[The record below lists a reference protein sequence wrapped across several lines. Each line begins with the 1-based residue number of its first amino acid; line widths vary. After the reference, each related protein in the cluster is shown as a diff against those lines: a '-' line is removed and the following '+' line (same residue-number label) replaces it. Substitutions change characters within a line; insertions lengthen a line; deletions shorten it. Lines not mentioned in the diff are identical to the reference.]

1 MNRTGTIGLTE
12 THTNTKVTYSRL
24 ETFRRLPPV
33 KKFLFSSRTAFL
45 VRETSESA
53 RAGAEAATPARRAR
67 PRRRLQESRARRHAR
82 QLSPPPARRRPL
94 AAATAPPA
102 YPSRRARATR
112 RRSSERPSPFSSRR
126 RRRGPPPRR
135 PPRASIAGS
144 TRRSRASP
152 RGQHLPRA
160 PRVQVRRPS
169 RRPSRRSPPQITPL
183 ADLDPR
189 SLSIGLGPDSHRAR
203 RTIIESLLRGTS
215 CDVANERSVT
225 PRRTFGERPAALD
238 GPVPPR
244 RSSNRTRQPRRCRS
258 RRQNLDA
265 TDARVDGSNPTPA
278 PRRTPM
284 MIKSLS
290 VPSDVL

>member
-1 MNRTGTIGLTE
+1 MNRTGDITE
-12 THTNTKVTYSRL
+12 THTRTKVTYSRL
-24 ETFRRLPPV
+24 EASRRLLPV
-33 KKFLFSSRTAFL
+33 RNFLCFDVSKR
-45 VRETSESA
+45 A
-53 RAGAEAATPARRAR
+53 RAGAEAATPTRRAR
-67 PRRRLQESRARRHAR
+67 PRRRLQDSRARRHAR

-94 AAATAPPA
+94 ATATAPPRLSLA
-102 YPSRRARATR
+102 ARASHPPTVERPSRRHSAAAAVDADHPRADHPA
-112 RRSSERPSPFSSRR
+112 RPSRVRPADRA
-126 RRRGPPPRR
+126 PPPRGHR
-135 PPRASIAGS
+135 
-144 TRRSRASP
+144 
-152 RGQHLPRA
+152 LPRA
-160 PRVQVRRPS
+160 PRDQVRPPS

-183 ADLDPR
+183 AGLDPR

-244 RSSNRTRQPRRCRS
+244 RSSNRTRPLRRRRS

-278 PRRTPM
+278 PQRTPM